1 MAVDSA
7 AVLDSEKVNP
17 VDLSVS
23 DLEQGMVDTLA
34 LFRGAVAESGCPHK
48 VIAADA
54 GYQPDYWSRVLTG
67 ERGLTIDRLGRL
79 PIEVQRRVVAL
90 WGRALGLRLERRSNR
105 EQARA
110 ALQAIAQTILVM
122 AEGL

>member
-1 MAVDSA
+1 MAPSPG
-7 AVLDSEKVNP
+7 AV
-17 VDLSVS
+17 VDLPVTEM
-23 DLEQGMVDTLA
+23 EQGTIDTLA
-34 LFRGAVAESGCPHK
+34 VFRGGIAESGCPHK

-79 PIEVQRRVVAL
+79 PLEVQRRVVAG
-90 WGRALGLRLERRSNR
+90 WGRALGLRLERRGGR